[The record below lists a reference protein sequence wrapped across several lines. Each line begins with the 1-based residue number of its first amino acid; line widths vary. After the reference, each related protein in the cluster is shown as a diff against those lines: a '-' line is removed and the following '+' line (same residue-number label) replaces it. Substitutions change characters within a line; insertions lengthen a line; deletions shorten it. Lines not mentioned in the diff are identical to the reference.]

1 MQVELSREDI
11 LEIVQVIDGETES
24 ISDHI
29 GSNPCLQGQYDY
41 LCALSS
47 RLYDLVA
54 PDDVN
59 GDV

>member
-29 GSNPCLQGQYDY
+29 EANPCLQGQYDY

-47 RLYDLVA
+47 RLYDLVV
-54 PDDVN
+54 PDDVD